1 MSRELDASLLRSSV
15 NQKQWAIHPQPCE
28 DELLE
33 SWLIRLAQANHI
45 SSRWLIGGLLR
56 LENALSG
63 QDHIPDN
70 AFDQL
75 AGVSG
80 VPQSRILEAH
90 LATFARYR
98 NLVLD

>member
-1 MSRELDASLLRSSV
+1 M
-15 NQKQWAIHPQPCE
+15 NHQQWAIHPQPRE

-63 QDHIPDN
+63 QDLIPDN